1 MPIPLFVYIIE
12 RKKIGKYMKKRIVIF
27 GDSNTW
33 GYDAKSGG
41 RFNESIRWPMAA
53 GELLGD
59 RYRIYEEGLCG
70 RTTCLNDPFSEGMS
84 GLDYLLPCLQSHS
97 PLDMLVIMLGTNDC
111 KERYSLTGA
120 NIALG
125 MRRLVLKALGADV
138 WRSVPNILII
148 APGPILKEC
157 ENSPAGGSM
166 GRCSDKS
173 YELAKEYKTVADEL
187 NVGFL
192 DAAPYVEMND
202 IDFMHLTADSHKIL
216 AEKVSEIIKNTLE
229 NEEVNI

>member
-1 MPIPLFVYIIE
+1 
-12 RKKIGKYMKKRIVIF
+12 MKKRIVIF

-41 RFNESIRWPMAA
+41 RFNEEIRWPMVAA
-53 GELLGD
+53 KLLGESC
-59 RYRIYEEGLCG
+59 RVYEEGLCG
-70 RTTCLNDPFSEGMS
+70 RTTCLDDPFNEGLS
-84 GLDYLLPCLQSHS
+84 GLSYLLPCLQSHS

-111 KERYSLTGA
+111 KERFSLTGA

-125 MRRLVLKALGADV
+125 MRRLVMKALIADV
-138 WRSVPNILII
+138 WRDKPNILII

-157 ENSPAGGSM
+157 ELSDVGKNM
-166 GRCSDKS
+166 GKCSDKS
-173 YELAKEYKTVADEL
+173 YELAKEYKLVADEL

-202 IDFMHLTADSHKIL
+202 IDFMHLTADSHKVI
-216 AEKVSEIIKNTLE
+216 AKKVSEVIKNTLD
-229 NEEVNI
+229 NKEVKI

>member
-12 RKKIGKYMKKRIVIF
+12 RKKIGKHMKKRIVIF

-41 RFNESIRWPMAA
+41 RFNEEIRWPMVAA
-53 GELLGD
+53 KLLGES
-59 RYRIYEEGLCG
+59 YRGDEEGLCG
-70 RTTCLNDPFSEGMS
+70 RTTCLDDPFNEGLS

-111 KERYSLTGA
+111 KERFSLTGA

-125 MRRLVLKALGADV
+125 MRRLAMKALAADV
-138 WRSVPNILII
+138 WRDKPNILII

-157 ENSPAGGSM
+157 ELSDVGKNM
-166 GRCSDKS
+166 GKCSDKS
-173 YELAKEYKTVADEL
+173 YELAGEYKLVAEDL

-202 IDFMHLTADSHKIL
+202 IDFMHLTEDSHKVL
-216 AEKVSEIIKNTLE
+216 AKKVSEVIKNTLD
-229 NEEVNI
+229 NKEVKI